1 MGFRFS
7 SLQPRALTVAWT
19 IPACRG
25 AYVTGYHL
33 EVAAVDHLSGDQAWE
48 RKYSGGDTLAEVAG
62 LVPFTEYAF
71 RVQVRGEIAG

>member
-1 MGFRFS
+1 M
-7 SLQPRALTVAWT
+7 TWT

-25 AYVTGYHL
+25 ASVTSYNL
-33 EVAAVDHLSGDQAWE
+33 EVAAVDRRSGKLAWE
-48 RKYSGGDTLAEVAG
+48 RKHSGAHTQAEVAG